1 MEGLRSIKTGG
12 HKNVLGIW
20 FDFLSKVKYST
31 IFTFK
36 AIFYVKNQPNLSDL
50 FSLMIIKIG
59 KQLLLLKKFDNFDF

>member
-1 MEGLRSIKTGG
+1 MEGQRSIKTGG

>member
-1 MEGLRSIKTGG
+1 VEGLRSIKTGG

>member
-1 MEGLRSIKTGG
+1 VEGQRSIKTGG

>member
-1 MEGLRSIKTGG
+1 VEGLRSIKTGG

-50 FSLMIIKIG
+50 FSLMIIKIV